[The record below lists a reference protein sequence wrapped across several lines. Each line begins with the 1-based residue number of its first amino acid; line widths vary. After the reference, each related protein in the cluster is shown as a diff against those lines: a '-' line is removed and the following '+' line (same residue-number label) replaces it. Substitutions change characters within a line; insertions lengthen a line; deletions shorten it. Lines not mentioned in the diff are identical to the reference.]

1 MPEGAKESQAV
12 DDHEQIRS
20 RSSRRLWLTG
30 GVAVAAAAAGAGV
43 AWWRSQP
50 QAMGPSAE
58 QQLWSQVFETADGK
72 PFAMADW
79 QGKSVLLNFWAT
91 WCPPCVKEMPML
103 SAFAAQQARH
113 GIQVIGLA
121 VDKNEAVLRF
131 LQRQPV
137 QYPVAMAM
145 QGGLGL
151 TRTLGNLQGGLPFT
165 VLFDAKGQVRQRKI
179 GELSGEDLANWS
191 QKS

>member
-1 MPEGAKESQAV
+1 MNESVEPRRMPGDQGKTGV
-12 DDHEQIRS
+12 G
-20 RSSRRLWLTG
+20 SSRRLWLTG
-30 GVAVAAAAAGAGV
+30 SVAVAAAAAGAGV

-50 QAMGPSAE
+50 QAMGPNAE
-58 QQLWSQVFETADGK
+58 QQLWSQVFEAPDGK

-79 QGKSVLLNFWAT
+79 KGKSVLLNFWAT

-103 SAFAAQQARH
+103 SAFAAEKASH

-151 TRTLGNLQGGLPFT
+151 TRALGNLQGGLPFT
-165 VLFDAKGQVRQRKI
+165 VLFDAKGQVQQRKI
-179 GELSGEDLANWS
+179 GELSREDLASWS

>member
-1 MPEGAKESQAV
+1 
-12 DDHEQIRS
+12 
-20 RSSRRLWLTG
+20 
-30 GVAVAAAAAGAGV
+30 
-43 AWWRSQP
+43 
-50 QAMGPSAE
+50 
-58 QQLWSQVFETADGK
+58 
-72 PFAMADW
+72 
-79 QGKSVLLNFWAT
+79 
-91 WCPPCVKEMPML
+91 CVKEMPML

-179 GELSGEDLANWS
+179 GELSSEDLANWS
-191 QKS
+191 QKR

>member
-1 MPEGAKESQAV
+1 MNKPTPQVQDADALRGA
-12 DDHEQIRS
+12 
-20 RSSRRLWLTG
+20 RRRWLMG
-30 GVAVAAAAAGAGV
+30 GVAVAAATAGGGV

-50 QAMGPSAE
+50 QAMEPSAE
-58 QQLWSQVFETADGK
+58 QQLWHQVFEAPDGK

-79 QGKSVLLNFWAT
+79 KGQSVLLNFWAT

-103 SAFAAQQARH
+103 SEFAAQKSRH

-121 VDKNEAVLRF
+121 VDKSEAVQRF

-151 TRTLGNLQGGLPFT
+151 TRSLGNLQGGLPFT
-165 VLFDAKGQVRQRKI
+165 VLFDARGQVQQRKI
-179 GELSGEDLANWS
+179 GELSNEDLASWS